1 MRTRALAALALA
13 GCQLAVGT
21 NGIENRPRKA
31 ARARVAVFANGPA
44 LGAATLDAL
53 AAQPNIDASLLPE
66 GGDEGNTPC
75 ERAAAGGFDYLAG
88 VALSVTP
95 PETKCVSY
103 EIGFNHRCASS
114 VVVIASHVVANL
126 SLVRVDRCPPRPK
139 SSIHRFTEEKL
150 REAGEPGVARAT
162 AVVLASL
169 PKVFANLLPDQFVL
183 DDSGRVPTSSRG
195 DRGTDG
201 VFADYRDGRK
211 VGTLRV
217 TDAGAADERHDRLIC
232 CFDSRPGDLLFR
244 TEPANVIE
252 IIPTFSGA
260 RLLAGGTAH
269 EALGYG
275 FTFGLRDL
283 AGGWQGG
290 LELDQLFTAH
300 TNQVLG
306 TIEAGYGFR
315 PSTRWAV
322 SLVAGGGGSFTARRN
337 SDVEEPDGRS
347 VHGLA
352 LARAQVQPGR
362 QWFLRL
368 DLGYIWSSSAHATAG
383 AAPETFQLRGPLF
396 RVGAGLL

>member
-1 MRTRALAALALA
+1 MSRRALAALALA

-31 ARARVAVFANGPA
+31 ALARIAVVANGPA
-44 LGAATLDAL
+44 LGAVTLGAL
-53 AAQPNIDASLLPE
+53 AAQPNIDATLLPE
-66 GGDEGNTPC
+66 GGDEGSTAC
-75 ERAAAGGFDYLAG
+75 ERAAAAGFDYLASA
-88 VALSVTP
+88 ALSVTP
-95 PETKCVSY
+95 PETRCVSY
-103 EIGFNHRCASS
+103 EIAFNHRCASS
-114 VVVIASHVVANL
+114 VVVTASSVVANL
-126 SLVRVDRCPPRPK
+126 SLVRVDRCPPPPK
-139 SSIHRFTEEKL
+139 SSIHRSTAETL
-150 REAGEPGVARAT
+150 RESGEPGVARAT

-169 PKVFANLLPDQFVL
+169 PKVFANLLPDQFVV
-183 DDSGRVPTSSRG
+183 DDSGRAPA
-195 DRGTDG
+195 DG

-217 TDAGAADERHDRLIC
+217 TNAGAADERHDRLIC

-244 TEPANVIE
+244 TEPANVVE
-252 IIPTFSGA
+252 IVPTFSGA

-275 FTFGLRDL
+275 FTLGARDL
-283 AGGWQGG
+283 AGRWQGG
-290 LELDQLFTAH
+290 VELDQLFTAH

-306 TIEAGYGFR
+306 TIEVGYGFR

-322 SLVAGGGGSFTARRN
+322 SLLAGGGGSFTSRRN
-337 SDVEEPDGRS
+337 PEVDEPDGRA
-347 VHGLA
+347 VHALA

-368 DLGYIWSSSAHATAG
+368 DLGYIWSSSAHATAA

-396 RVGAGLL
+396 RLGAGLL